1 MATATRIYIVSP
13 RQHDLAAGP
22 VPRRLVRAVHPAN
35 ALRHVADGVYSVT
48 VASQE
53 DLVAA
58 ITAGARVEDVKPEQR
73 ELPGVGDGN

>member
-35 ALRHVADGVYSVT
+35 ALRHVAE
-48 VASQE
+48 AS
-53 DLVAA
+53 
-58 ITAGARVEDVKPEQR
+58 AGMR
-73 ELPGVGDGN
+73 G